1 MNDDAVIGLAGVV
14 IWTSARRFAAMA
26 RFYANTLGLDVRTER
41 DGFVNFELG
50 DQRLTV
56 TTHDEVTGAA
66 RDPLRIM
73 INLEVSNIAAVHA
86 RLVDSGV
93 AFLRPPELEPWGGW
107 VATFVDPDGNTLQ
120 LFELPPEPPRPPS
133 TSASTSTSTST
144 SLDDRAPTTDDAAP
158 APMEPEAASLIGERA
173 VRPQAPPG

>member
-1 MNDDAVIGLAGVV
+1 LNDDAVIGLAGVV
-14 IWTSARRFAAMA
+14 IWTSSRRFAAMA

-73 INLEVSNIAAVHA
+73 LNLEVANIAAVHA
-86 RLVDSGV
+86 RLIDSGV
-93 AFLRPPELEPWGGW
+93 AFLRAPELEPWGGW

-120 LFELPPEPPRPPS
+120 LFELPPAPAPPE
-133 TSASTSTSTST
+133 SA
-144 SLDDRAPTTDDAAP
+144 LAPVDDSAQNADDAAP

-173 VRPQAPPG
+173 VRPQAPPV

>member
-1 MNDDAVIGLAGVV
+1 
-14 IWTSARRFAAMA
+14 MA

-73 INLEVSNIAAVHA
+73 LNLEVSNIAAVHA
-86 RLVDSGV
+86 RLVASGV
-93 AFLRPPELEPWGGW
+93 AFLRPPEREPWGGW

-120 LFELPPEPPRPPS
+120 LFELPPEPPRPTSP
-133 TSASTSTSTST
+133 SASV
-144 SLDDRAPTTDDAAP
+144 DDPAPTAIDAAP
-158 APMEPEAASLIGERA
+158 APMEPEAASLTGERA
-173 VRPQAPPG
+173 VRPQEPPGSPDPSGLQDPSG

>member
-1 MNDDAVIGLAGVV
+1 LNDDAVIGLAGVV

-41 DGFVNFELG
+41 GGFVNFELG

-73 INLEVSNIAAVHA
+73 LNLEVSNIAAVHA
-86 RLVDSGV
+86 RLVASGV
-93 AFLRPPELEPWGGW
+93 AFLRPPEREPWGGW

-133 TSASTSTSTST
+133 ASTSTSTGR
-144 SLDDRAPTTDDAAP
+144 DDHAATPDDAAL
-158 APMEPEAASLIGERA
+158 APIEPEAASLSGERA
-173 VRPQAPPG
+173 VRPPAPPG

>member
-1 MNDDAVIGLAGVV
+1 LNDDAVIGLAGVV

-73 INLEVSNIAAVHA
+73 LNLEVSNITAVHA

-93 AFLRPPELEPWGGW
+93 AFLRAPELEPWGGW

-120 LFELPPEPPRPPS
+120 LFELPPEPPRP
-133 TSASTSTSTST
+133 ASVPAAAAA
-144 SLDDRAPTTDDAAP
+144 SLDDRAATADDAAP

-173 VRPQAPPG
+173 VRPQAPPV